1 MNNTRLKEGKKVVD
15 VKQTYWMLDVSID
28 CDPLLYI
35 ADIGLILVGNKPT
48 S

>member
-15 VKQTYWMLDVSID
+15 VKQSYWMLDVSID
-28 CDPLLYI
+28 RNPLLYI
-35 ADIGLILVGNKPT
+35 DDIGLILVGNKST